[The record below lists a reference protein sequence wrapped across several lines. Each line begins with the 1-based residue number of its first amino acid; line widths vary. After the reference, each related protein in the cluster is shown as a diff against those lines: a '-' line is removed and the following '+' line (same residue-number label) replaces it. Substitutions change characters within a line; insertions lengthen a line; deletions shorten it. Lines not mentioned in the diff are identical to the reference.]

1 MKYEEKYTINSFDVD
16 ENNNIRPTNLINY
29 LQETADHHMRDRKPS
44 YYDFFY
50 EGKAFV
56 VIRMS
61 VEIYKQIHGYD
72 KVKVRTW
79 VLPAKGATFPRC
91 YEILRKGQV
100 IAAAYSEWAV
110 GNRHTGKLCRAD
122 EVNVGNYDMD
132 EPIELSIPK
141 RFRFPKDMEF
151 QHLGERHVFYSDC
164 DMNGHMN
171 NANYYNMLWNYIPD
185 IGQKEVTSINIR
197 FNHEAFLGR
206 DIGIQMCRDAG
217 KTSVDGKGEEYY
229 GFKTDIED
237 KRNIECVIG
246 VRTIKKNY
254 TYMLRCAD
262 DSLYTGWTNDI
273 EKRVESHN
281 NGKGAKYTRNRSPVE
296 LVYLEAFDDRET
308 AMSIEAK
315 IKRLS
320 KQEKEEMIESNR
332 NLMKK

>member
-1 MKYEEKYTINSFDVD
+1 M
-16 ENNNIRPTNLINY
+16 
-29 LQETADHHMRDRKPS
+29 
-44 YYDFFY
+44 
-50 EGKAFV
+50 
-56 VIRMS
+56 
-61 VEIYKQIHGYD
+61 
-72 KVKVRTW
+72 
-79 VLPAKGATFPRC
+79 
-91 YEILRKGQV
+91 
-100 IAAAYSEWAV
+100 
-110 GNRHTGKLCRAD
+110 
-122 EVNVGNYDMD
+122 
-132 EPIELSIPK
+132 
-141 RFRFPKDMEF
+141 
-151 QHLGERHVFYSDC
+151 
-164 DMNGHMN
+164 
-171 NANYYNMLWNYIPD
+171 
-185 IGQKEVTSINIR
+185 
-197 FNHEAFLGR
+197 GR

-296 LVYLEAFDDRET
+296 LVYLEASDDRET